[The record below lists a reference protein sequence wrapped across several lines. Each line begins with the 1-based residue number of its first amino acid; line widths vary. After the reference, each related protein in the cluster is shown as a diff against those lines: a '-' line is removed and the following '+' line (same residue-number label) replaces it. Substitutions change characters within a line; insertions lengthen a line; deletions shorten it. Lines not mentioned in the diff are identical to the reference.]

1 MKLKELKNEIREIG
15 GTSCDGIAKW
25 IAELTHPAVC
35 EKSAVEISADGKQLL
50 VWYYRTPGAAHYEL
64 SSHEF
69 YMLKEIV
76 EVPMSDCI
84 VTPNG
89 IRLAA

>member
-1 MKLKELKNEIREIG
+1 MKLKELVNAIRE
-15 GTSCDGIAKW
+15 TSGNSCEGIAMW

-35 EKSAVEISADGKQLL
+35 DKSTVEISADGKQLL
-50 VWYYRTPGAAHYEL
+50 VWYYRTPGADHYEL

-69 YMLKEIV
+69 YMLKEIL